1 MRNRSAAHSRTR
13 SPQRAPE
20 HAVRTTLTTP
30 AAQPSY
36 RLALPAPEFSG
47 TRLTPSPPEA
57 NMSPLPLAD
66 RLRGL
71 RVLIGNTP
79 LLAVECDVGD
89 GQLRRVYAKAE
100 HSNMTGGMK
109 DRMAYHIIRSA
120 INRVYDSC
128 FDPSDPSTV
137 PAGVYQLAKRIE
149 RRSSAD
155 RRV

>member
-1 MRNRSAAHSRTR
+1 
-13 SPQRAPE
+13 
-20 HAVRTTLTTP
+20 
-30 AAQPSY
+30 
-36 RLALPAPEFSG
+36 
-47 TRLTPSPPEA
+47 
-57 NMSPLPLAD
+57 
-66 RLRGL
+66 
-71 RVLIGNTP
+71 
-79 LLAVECDVGD
+79 
-89 GQLRRVYAKAE
+89 
-100 HSNMTGGMK
+100 MTGGMK

>member
-1 MRNRSAAHSRTR
+1 M
-13 SPQRAPE
+13 
-20 HAVRTTLTTP
+20 
-30 AAQPSY
+30 
-36 RLALPAPEFSG
+36 
-47 TRLTPSPPEA
+47 
-57 NMSPLPLAD
+57 
-66 RLRGL
+66 
-71 RVLIGNTP
+71 VLICVNMVVPYICTTVLPPMG
-79 LLAVECDVGD
+79 E
-89 GQLRRVYAKAE
+89 LRRVYAKAE